1 MPQSRLVEWLRWPRR
16 RPTDRAEFESLA
28 LSLLGGK
35 GEASG
40 VALATRLLE
49 AYASLGEPGRADFFD
64 LLLTRFGP
72 DFEALKRAVAEFERR
87 PDARSTARLHAAAEP
102 RRQELIRRMNL
113 APGGTHQL
121 VRMREDLLAAL
132 KTHPE
137 LAAVDADFRHLFAS
151 WFNRGF
157 LVLRRIDWSTPAHVL
172 EKIIQYEA
180 VHAITSWESLRLRLE
195 PADRRCFGFFHP
207 ALDSEPLIFVEV
219 ALTQEVPSAIGPLL
233 QADRAPVP
241 PKRASTA
248 VFYSISNCQAGL
260 RGVSFGNFLIK
271 QVADDLKRELPS
283 LDTFVTLSPVPGF
296 CRWLHAARRDDG
308 APISAGDRVQ
318 LRQLDEPGWHL
329 QPDRPLREALHR
341 AALRYLF
348 DAKDEAGKPL
358 DPVARFHLGNG
369 ARLERLDWLGDVSVN
384 GLAQSAGFMVN
395 YLYDLD
401 AVERNH
407 EAYANLGEIVTSTAL
422 KRAYKSATG

>member
-1 MPQSRLVEWLRWPRR
+1 MSRSRLAEWLRWPRR
-16 RPTDRAEFESLA
+16 RPSDPAEFESLS
-28 LSLLGGK
+28 LSLLSGK

-40 VALATRLLE
+40 VALASRLLD
-49 AYASLGEPGRADFFD
+49 AYAALAEAARMPFFE
-64 LLLTRFGP
+64 LLLKRFGP
-72 DFEALKRAVAEFERR
+72 DLDALKRAIGAFERR
-87 PDARSTARLHAAAEP
+87 PDAKATAQLHNAAEP
-102 RRQELIRRMNL
+102 RRQELVRRMNL
-113 APGGTHQL
+113 APSGTLQL
-121 VRMREDLLAAL
+121 VRMREHLLRAM
-132 KTHPE
+132 KEKPE
-137 LAAVDADFRHLFAS
+137 LVAVDADFQHLFAS

-157 LVLRRIDWSTPAHVL
+157 LVLQRIDWSTPAHVL
-172 EKIIQYEA
+172 EKIIRYEA

-195 PADRRCFGFFHP
+195 PVDRRCFGFFHP

-219 ALTQEVPSAIGPLL
+219 ALTQEVPTAIAPLL
-233 QADRAPVP
+233 QADRAPMP
-241 PKRASTA
+241 AAKATTA

-271 QVADDLKRELPS
+271 QVAYDLKRELPE

-296 CRWLHAARRDDG
+296 CRWLAAQRRDQASPLSLEDRALLG
-308 APISAGDRVQ
+308 AV
-318 LRQLDEPGWHL
+318 DEAGWHL
-329 QPDRPLREALHR
+329 KPDKALREALTR

-369 ARLERLDWLGDVSVN
+369 ARLERLNWLGDVSVN
-384 GLAQSAGFMVN
+384 GLAHGAGFMVN

-407 EAYANLGEIVTSTAL
+407 EAFANQGEIVASSGL
-422 KRAYKSATG
+422 RRAHRNTR

>member
-1 MPQSRLVEWLRWPRR
+1 MSQSRLVEWLRWPRR
-16 RPTDRAEFESLA
+16 RPSDAAEFESLA
-28 LSLLGGK
+28 LSLLSGK

-40 VALATRLLE
+40 VALASRLLE
-49 AYASLGEPGRADFFD
+49 AYAGLAGSARAAFFD
-64 LLLTRFGP
+64 LLLTRLGP
-72 DFEALKRAVAEFERR
+72 DLDALKRAIAGFERR
-87 PDARSTARLHAAAEP
+87 ADAKATAQLHDAAEP

-113 APGGTHQL
+113 APSGTLQL
-121 VRMREDLLAAL
+121 VRMREHLLAAM
-132 KTHPE
+132 KEQPA

-157 LVLRRIDWSTPAHVL
+157 LVLQRIDWSTPAHVL
-172 EKIIQYEA
+172 EKIIRYEA
-180 VHAITSWESLRLRLE
+180 VHAITSWEGLRLRLE

-219 ALTQEVPSAIGPLL
+219 ALTQEVPTAIAPLL

-241 PKRASTA
+241 PAKATTA

-271 QVADDLKRELPS
+271 QVADDLRRELAG
-283 LDTFVTLSPVPGF
+283 LDTFVTLSPLPGF
-296 CRWLHAARRDDG
+296 YRWLAARRRDDN
-308 APISAGDRVQ
+308 ANLSADDR
-318 LRQLDEPGWHL
+318 RQLNALDEAGWHL
-329 QPDRPLREALHR
+329 KPDRALREALTR
-341 AALRYLF
+341 AALRFLF

-369 ARLERLDWLGDVSVN
+369 ARLERLNWLGDVSVN
-384 GLAQSAGFMVN
+384 GLASGAGFMVN

-401 AVERNH
+401 AVARNH
-407 EAYANLGEIVTSTAL
+407 EAFANQGEIVASASL
-422 KRAYKSATG
+422 RRAHRNAN